1 MNIPNLSGYLNQF
14 QIFIKIAETGNLSR
28 AARALGLTPSAVS
41 KSLSQLESITG
52 HLLINR
58 ESRPFQLTLDG
69 RRILQLAQR
78 VIADIESI
86 ADGSR
91 LPGMQGETLRI
102 SCSLAFGCTH
112 IPRLSGDFQALY
124 PGVSIDVMLDDRF
137 INLER
142 EDIDVAFRITSEA
155 VTQNDDAE
163 PLMDIRWFYC
173 ASPDYLRRHPPITV
187 PADLRF
193 HHCLVYPQMTHE
205 GKWMFRQH
213 AKSETVAVTPH
224 LSCNSSLLLL
234 QRALLHGG
242 VACLSDY
249 LASHYINGGKLVRVL
264 SEYDPGVTHQL
275 QARIRHSAK
284 ENKTLRLFL
293 AFIQNRLTKNCDQ
306 TITPRDTN
314 CEPYSQ

>member
-28 AARALGLTPSAVS
+28 AARELGLTPSAVS

-52 HLLINR
+52 NLLIDR

-69 RRILQLAQR
+69 RRILQLAMR

-91 LPGMQGETLRI
+91 VPGMQGETLRI
-102 SCSLAFGCTH
+102 SCSVAFGCTH
-112 IPRLSGDFQALY
+112 IPTLSSDFQARY
-124 PGVSIDVMLDDRF
+124 PGVGINVMLDDRF
-137 INLER
+137 INLDR

-155 VTQNDDAE
+155 ATHDEDAVQ
-163 PLMDIRWFYC
+163 LMDIRWFYC
-173 ASPDYLRRHPPITV
+173 ASPEYLRCHPPITV

-193 HHCLVYPQMTHE
+193 HHCLVYPQMTHD
-205 GKWMFRQH
+205 GKWIFRH
-213 AKSETVAVTPH
+213 HTRIETVAVTPH

-242 VACLSDY
+242 VACLPDY
-249 LASHYINGGKLVRVL
+249 LACHYINSGKLVHVL
-264 SEYDPGVTHQL
+264 SDYDPGVTHRL
-275 QARIRHSAK
+275 QARVRHSARD
-284 ENKTLRLFL
+284 NKTLNLFL
-293 AFIQNRLTKNCDQ
+293 AFIKNRLVQNCDQ
-306 TITPRDTN
+306 TTN
-314 CEPYSQ
+314 I

>member
-28 AARALGLTPSAVS
+28 AARELGLTPSAVS

-52 HLLINR
+52 NLLINR

-91 LPGMQGETLRI
+91 VPGMQGETLRI
-102 SCSLAFGCTH
+102 SCSVAFGCTH
-112 IPRLSGDFQALY
+112 IPTLSSDFQARY
-124 PGVSIDVMLDDRF
+124 PGIGINVMLDDRF
-137 INLER
+137 INLDR

-155 VTQNDDAE
+155 ATQNEDAE
-163 PLMDIRWFYC
+163 QLMDIRWFYC
-173 ASPDYLRRHPPITV
+173 ASPEYLRCHPPITV

-193 HHCLVYPQMTHE
+193 HHCLVYPQMTHD
-205 GKWMFRQH
+205 GKWMFRH
-213 AKSETVAVTPH
+213 HTRSETVAVTPH

-242 VACLSDY
+242 VACLPDY
-249 LASHYINGGKLVRVL
+249 LACHYINSGKLVRVL
-264 SEYDPGVTHQL
+264 SDYDPGVTHRL
-275 QARIRHSAK
+275 QARVRHSARD
-284 ENKTLRLFL
+284 NKTLNLFL
-293 AFIQNRLTKNCDQ
+293 AFIKSRLVQNCDP
-306 TITPRDTN
+306 TADI
-314 CEPYSQ
+314 